1 MASYNQF
8 GLCCNRRERV
18 VIIFRFGNSDETRE
32 AFNQRRQRCDQTNKD
47 NALLNARSRD
57 VIEELT
63 ERHWAL
69 MYLQHLATRVIQ
81 TNRLEIQFSDLPPI
95 ASLSVHDPESSSI
108 SLPPPLMYE
117 ESIEQHLEVLEQRI
131 KDAQIGKEASWA
143 ALSTL
148 ALGLTSDI
156 QDNPEDVEI
165 AFRVFN
171 DGSHARF
178 FTGRGDIR
186 CSNWQRFEISE
197 PQERKGA
204 ERHIISDRI
213 PTNYISI
220 STSPRRIWNFAI
232 RKPVKADQKIAIID
246 LRVLRRL
253 GVAYGSSTD
262 DLGFRPLNKTYGTGT
277 MFATKYHLLVLGWL
291 PPRSILGFLSIDQ
304 FEALL
309 KQSHIDNSSS
319 ENISLPEYDKKIGF
333 SSILQYLPAP
343 AVISPVS

>member
-8 GLCCNRRERV
+8 GLCCNRRERR
-18 VIIFRFGNSDETRE
+18 VIIFRFGNGDETRE

-63 ERHWAL
+63 KRHWAL

-95 ASLSVHDPESSSI
+95 VSLSVHDPESSSI

-117 ESIEQHLEVLEQRI
+117 ESIEQHLEVLEQRR
-131 KDAQIGKEASWA
+131 KDAQIGKEASWD

-171 DGSHARF
+171 DGNHARF

-186 CSNWQRFEISE
+186 CSN
-197 PQERKGA
+197 
-204 ERHIISDRI
+204 
-213 PTNYISI
+213 Y
-220 STSPRRIWNFAI
+220 TSPRRIWNFVI

-253 GVAYGSSTD
+253 GIAYGSSTD

-309 KQSHIDNSSS
+309 EQSHIDNSSS

-343 AVISPVS
+343 AVIPLVS